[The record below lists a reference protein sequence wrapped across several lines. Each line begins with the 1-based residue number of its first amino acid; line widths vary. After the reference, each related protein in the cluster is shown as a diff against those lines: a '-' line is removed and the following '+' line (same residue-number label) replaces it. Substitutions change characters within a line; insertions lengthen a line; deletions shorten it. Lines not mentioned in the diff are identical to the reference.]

1 MKHSF
6 ISLALFALAFM
17 LVSCG
22 GDSDSSTGAPE
33 GTEGSMTDSRDG
45 LTYKTIVIGKQT
57 WMAEN
62 LNYDAENS
70 LCPKGTSA
78 NCTKY
83 GRLYT
88 WPVAK
93 TACPS
98 GWHLP
103 SRAEFVTLIEAVGG
117 DDSAG
122 TKLKST
128 SGWYKD
134 GNGTDDYS
142 FSVLPAGGKSGSG
155 YYIFEGQNAYIW
167 SSTDSDSYSA
177 YYLYLG
183 FDFGKAL
190 LSNDNAKD
198 YWFSV
203 RCVKD

>member
-1 MKHSF
+1 MKQSF
-6 ISLALFALAFM
+6 IGHALFALAFA
-17 LVSCG
+17 LISCG
-22 GDSDSSTGAPE
+22 DDSSTGAPE
-33 GTEGSMTDSRDG
+33 GTVGSLTDSRDG
-45 LTYKTIVIGKQT
+45 LTYKTIVIGRQT

-62 LNYDAENS
+62 LNYDAKNS
-70 LCPKGTSA
+70 LCPKGSSA

-88 WPVAK
+88 WSVAK

-103 SRAEFVTLIEAVGG
+103 SRKEFETLFEAVGG
-117 DDSAG
+117 ADSAG
-122 TKLKST
+122 TKLMST

-155 YYIFEGQNAYIW
+155 YYIDEGRHAYIW
-167 SSTDSDSYSA
+167 SSTEADSYSA
-177 YYLYLG
+177 YYLDLEY
-183 FDFGKAL
+183 DYEKARMRG
-190 LSNDNAKD
+190 DNAKD

-203 RCVKD
+203 RCVQD